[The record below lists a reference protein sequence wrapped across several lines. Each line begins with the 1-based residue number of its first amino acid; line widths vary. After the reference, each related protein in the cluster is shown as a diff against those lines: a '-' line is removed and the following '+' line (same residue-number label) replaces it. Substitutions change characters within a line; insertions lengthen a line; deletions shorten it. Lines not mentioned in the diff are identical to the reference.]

1 MTPRERGGGTKNLF
15 GFVVG
20 RMIISRKRE
29 GIIMNFQDREVDIG
43 GRRRRRS
50 ISILMR
56 THLYKAY
63 ERRKEKNQ
71 KKFIDKRKKNSGST
85 LPAIERP

>member
-1 MTPRERGGGTKNLF
+1 MTPRERKGGGTKNLF
-15 GFVVG
+15 GFLG
-20 RMIISRKRE
+20 RRDDYIKKRE

-43 GRRRRRS
+43 GRKRS
-50 ISILMR
+50 HFISILMR

-63 ERRKEKNQ
+63 ERQQKSSIKE
-71 KKFIDKRKKNSGST
+71 KKNSGLT